1 MPGLTAR
8 DIHNKEFK
16 RKMRGYDV
24 DEVNHF
30 LDQIIKDYIEFEK
43 TIQTQSVL
51 NEHERYN
58 QIEQLLQQLLY
69 DVQQIREENRQLR
82 EQLREQL
89 KGNSNGADHYSQPF
103 YR

>member
-1 MPGLTAR
+1 MPSLTAR
-8 DIHNKEFK
+8 EIHNKEFK
-16 RKMRGYDV
+16 RAVRGYDM

-43 TIQTQSVL
+43 TMQAQSVL

-69 DVQQIREENRQLR
+69 DVQQLREENRQLR
-82 EQLREQL
+82 EQL
-89 KGNSNGADHYSQPF
+89 KGCVNNIDHPQQF